1 MSWLE
6 KLLPPKIQ
14 QTDPADRRS
23 VPEGLWVKCPSCET
37 VLYKTDLEQNQNVC
51 PSCSHHHRI
60 GARARLNVFL
70 DNEGRY
76 ELGQEVIPVDP
87 LKQVAQAVQEIFEAH
102 LENVEILLSYD
113 EPRYDLVLPVP
124 ATPFRGVSP
133 RPSESSDAARPN
145 RSSAPRKK
153 GPL

>member
-1 MSWLE
+1 MKVFIRDTKNGWYY
-6 KLLPPKIQ
+6 Q
-14 QTDPADRRS
+14 
-23 VPEGLWVKCPSCET
+23 GPSQWT
-37 VLYKTDLEQNQNVC
+37 PDQ
-51 PSCSHHHRI
+51 
-60 GARARLNVFL
+60 GRAC
-70 DNEGRY
+70 D
-76 ELGQEVIPVDP
+76 